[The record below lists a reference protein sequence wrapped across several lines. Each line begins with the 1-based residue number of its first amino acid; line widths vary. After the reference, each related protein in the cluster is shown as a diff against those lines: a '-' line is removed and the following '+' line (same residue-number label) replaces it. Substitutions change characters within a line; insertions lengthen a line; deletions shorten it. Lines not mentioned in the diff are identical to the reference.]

1 MLWLKALHIIAFAAW
16 MAGMWYLPRLMV
28 YHSETAVGSEA
39 SELLKVMERRLLRA
53 IATPA
58 FVVTIV
64 AGLLLA
70 GWGHW
75 WSAGWLHVKLVLVLG
90 MAACHGVLVGQV
102 RSFAEDRRPHAA
114 RWYRMVNEIP
124 TILFIAIVLLVV
136 LKPF

>member
-28 YHSETAVGSEA
+28 YHSEAAVGSET

-58 FVVTIV
+58 LVVTIV
-64 AGLLLA
+64 AGLMLA
-70 GWGHW
+70 SWGDW
-75 WSAGWLHVKLVLVLG
+75 WSAGWLHAKLMLVLG
-90 MAACHGVLVGQV
+90 MAACHGVLAGQV
-102 RSFAEDRRPHAA
+102 RALAEDRRPHSA
-114 RWYRMVNEIP
+114 RWYRILNEIP
-124 TILFIAIVLLVV
+124 TVLFIGIVLLVV